1 MIEGIP
7 IEITSELTEI
17 KTLLYSIQ
25 SEIKELKRERLPAN
39 SAEIEGLLKSV
50 FEFFPGTGFTSS
62 WLMEYSDRQR
72 GAYHAIILS
81 D

>member
-1 MIEGIP
+1 MIETP
-7 IEITSELTEI
+7 EIDSDIQEI
-17 KTLLYSIQ
+17 KGLLHDLIREVQ
-25 SEIKELKRERLPAN
+25 SLRRERLPAN